1 MTTQTTQAPTSA
13 TPVSLVKA
21 PWMRAAVMNQAIA
34 AGWKFTQVSTSTD
47 QYTKG
52 TQVLVISWSSVV
64 TKASH
69 QPSSKVSPKTLE
81 AGHASKLQII
91 TNWLGFKEMA
101 VTAKWTPSHLVD
113 AKGQKIS
120 KEKLAEQASNT
131 FKVMTEAK

>member
-13 TPVSLVKA
+13 TPVSLVNA
-21 PWMRAAVMNQAIA
+21 PWMRAAVMNQALA
-34 AGWKFTQVSTSTD
+34 AGWKFTQISTSTD

-52 TQVLVISWSSVV
+52 TQVLTISWSSVV
-64 TKASH
+64 TRASH
-69 QPSSKVSPKTLE
+69 QASSKVSPKTLE

-113 AKGQKIS
+113 AKGQKVS
-120 KEKLAEQASNT
+120 KDALTQQALST
-131 FKVMTEAK
+131 FKVMAEAK

>member
-1 MTTQTTQAPTSA
+1 MTAQTTTSA
-13 TPVSLVKA
+13 TTVSLVKA
-21 PWMRAAVMNQAIA
+21 PWMRAAVMNQALA

-52 TQVLVISWSSVV
+52 TQVLTISWSSVV
-64 TKASH
+64 TRASH
-69 QPSSKVSPKTLE
+69 QASSKVSPKTLE

-113 AKGQKIS
+113 AKGQKVS
-120 KEKLAEQASNT
+120 KDALTAQAQST
-131 FKVMTEAK
+131 FKVMEASK

>member
-13 TPVSLVKA
+13 TPVSLVNA

-52 TQVLVISWSSVV
+52 TQVLTISWSSVV
-64 TKASH
+64 TRASH
-69 QPSSKVSPKTLE
+69 QASSKVSPKTLE

-101 VTAKWTPSHLVD
+101 VTAKWSPSHLVD
-113 AKGQKIS
+113 AKGNKIS
-120 KEKLAEQASNT
+120 KEKLAEQAATT
-131 FKVMTEAK
+131 FKVMAEAK